1 MQHFKTIL
9 IIIVFFLLGSNIAT
23 VMVYQKHIDRD
34 RNVLRHRLELPDNRI
49 GRYINRELDL
59 NDEQINQFRQFR
71 RKYNRTA
78 NGILGDMEDI
88 RSGMLDIFKSTT
100 PDKKEYEKLAADLGA
115 KHIELKELTFDYYA
129 NMLSVLD
136 ESQKQKMSEVFEA
149 MLTIEGFAKT
159 PNHEDKECRSNAE
172 EPVKSKKTQK
182 VEKDEFEEFRQ

>member
-34 RNVLRHRLELPDNRI
+34 RNVMRHRLELPDNRI

-59 NDEQINQFRQFR
+59 NDEQTDQFRQFR
-71 RKYNRTA
+71 RKYNRAA

-100 PDKKEYEKLAADLGA
+100 PDKNEYDKLAADLGA
-115 KHIELKELTFDYYA
+115 KHIELKELTFEYYA
-129 NMLSVLD
+129 NMLSVLE
-136 ESQKQKMSEVFEA
+136 ESQKPKMSEVFEA

-159 PNHEDKECRSNAE
+159 PEHGNKECKTNAE
-172 EPVKSKKTQK
+172 QPVKSKKTQK